1 MSKNRNEEAW
11 EALFA
16 KWEIPARVAAE
27 GRFLI
32 SADQIREYREPR
44 LMAKFDHR
52 VNLPQ
57 IFAEN
62 GLAILPVSRGDY
74 VIGRLRRIAALRRT
88 SRRCAAFRC
97 PLRWKAFRRQV

>member
-16 KWEIPARVAAE
+16 KWEIPARVEAE

-74 VIGRLRRIAALRRT
+74 VIGPFEAYCRFEEDEPPVRRFSLPA
-88 SRRCAAFRC
+88 
-97 PLRWKAFRRQV
+97 

>member
-52 VNLPQ
+52 V
-57 IFAEN
+57 IFRDLAEN
-62 GLAILPVSRGDY
+62 GLAILPVSAG
-74 VIGRLRRIAALRRT
+74 IT
-88 SRRCAAFRC
+88 
-97 PLRWKAFRRQV
+97 